1 MLPSN
6 LWSLTSGRSRA
17 PRFGATMLALA
28 FAAVSATTAC
38 SPAEPTGM
46 GTGGSGSGTGGSSAG
61 GRGGSG
67 TGGSSSTGGRGG
79 ATGGSTGTGGSGTG
93 GSTGTGGSGTGGSGT
108 GGSGT
113 GGSGT
118 GGSGTG
124 GSAGTGGS
132 GTGGSAGTGG
142 SGTGGSGTDMGGM
155 EAPPSGTGGTGGG
168 NNAPCTGEP
177 AAEAPA
183 LKRGAPIN
191 GFAGQAGQVVGVPG
205 ENTLYVI
212 GHRNG
217 NVYTVMNGMVQAQPL
232 LHVNNSAGP
241 GNEQGLLSMA
251 LHPKFA
257 QNKLFYI
264 FYTPAGMAQSRVE
277 EWERMSPTTAM
288 FKQATYTGRGSG
300 RYHNGGSIY
309 FSPKDTEP
317 LLYHSVGNAES
328 ADAGN
333 PMGTVGRILRYNVET
348 KMGVPAKTGG
358 VGMFTF
364 AYGLRNPYRMSID
377 RLTGD
382 IYVGDVAN
390 GPGGGIA
397 AAPYGTE
404 GKDFGYRAN
413 NGTPD
418 VNKSLA
424 AEGGG
429 AAIIGGVVYRGNKIP
444 GLCGRYFYGVH
455 AGGVVKS
462 MIVKNGQ
469 RMGAITT
476 HGTLT
481 VPGNISSFGEDG
493 EGEVWMSSMNGNA
506 IYKIEAGP

>member
-1 MLPSN
+1 MLPTNSR
-6 LWSLTSGRSRA
+6 SLTSGRPHVTRC
-17 PRFGATMLALA
+17 GATMLALA
-28 FAAVSATTAC
+28 FAAISAAAC
-38 SPAEPTGM
+38 SPAEPKG
-46 GTGGSGSGTGGSSAG
+46 GNAGGSGGSGTGGSGTG

-67 TGGSSSTGGRGG
+67 TGGSTSTGGR
-79 ATGGSTGTGGSGTG
+79 GGSGTG
-93 GSTGTGGSGTGGSGT
+93 GSTGGNVGTGGSGTGGSGT

-118 GGSGTG
+118 GG
-124 GSAGTGGS
+124 TGGS
-132 GTGGSAGTGG
+132 GTGGTGTGG
-142 SGTGGSGTDMGGM
+142 SGTGGSGTGGAGGSGTGGPDVGGM
-155 EAPPSGTGGTGGG
+155 EVPMGTGGTGMVG
-168 NNAPCTGEP
+168 AMPCTTEP

-183 LKRGAPIN
+183 LKRSAPIN

-217 NVYTVMNGMVQAQPL
+217 NVYTVMNGMVQAQPF
-232 LHVNNSAGP
+232 LHVNVSTGP
-241 GNEQGLLSMA
+241 GNEQGLLGMA

-257 QNKLFYI
+257 TNKLFYI

-333 PMGTVGRILRYNVET
+333 PMGTVGRILRYNVDT

-358 VGMFTF
+358 VSMFTF

-382 IYVGDVAN
+382 MYIGDVAN
-390 GPGGGIA
+390 GPGGGISSS
-397 AAPYGTE
+397 PYGTE
-404 GKDFGYRAN
+404 GKDFGYRSN
-413 NGTPD
+413 NGQPD

-424 AEGGG
+424 GEGGG

-455 AGGVVKS
+455 AGGTVKS
-462 MIVKNGQ
+462 FAVKAGQ
-469 RMGAITT
+469 RMGAIVT

-493 EGEVWMSSMNGNA
+493 DGEVWMSSMNGNA